1 MSKIITDHGFLP
13 LSSLRLIVPPL
24 QLVSAALWE
33 IVKQGAVVYYGLLE
47 EFITTVLETV
57 PELLTDTE
65 RVQLVMGLRAKVV
78 LDLCHKDDLASLQT
92 IQSHLSRINTY
103 IKNQD
108 NKDSSFEVEASVT
121 NFLKLVNTLMD
132 DQCQRDI
139 FYQKIFPA
147 VFGSKYDSALQALMR
162 KFLLN
167 LQKLLPVPNL
177 EQTSLWLS
185 QSPSILK
192 ECADFINQPEP
203 LNTLIQHHKDHG
215 HKVPQASPF
224 SADDCILSSL
234 SYCLPKVDND
244 KGDTL
249 FKSGS
254 TCVSQDW
261 QRDNLLDS
269 ESKEVKEENF
279 KEIKS
284 ELMWNVE
291 TYGQQHV
298 DNLTEDQ
305 GASIEVILQP
315 FDESEPHDEDNDM
328 DKKWLHHLK
337 TGIRTSSKTFKC
349 LVCGKD
355 FGSLPKLKKHKTT
368 HSDFLTNKRSQ
379 SNSASHKIH
388 LHLKPTTCIRNNAS
402 RSEAEL
408 PPLASATTRSPSNLN
423 RLPNFE
429 QSNDNC
435 DLVCH
440 VCGKVYTYQRNFDKH
455 QMICVVSSKQ
465 QAEKDQQ
472 CSTSFAHHSK
482 PIPADTTKGS
492 PPSETETG
500 PSDVVPQESLES
512 SQQQMCKR
520 SSRVK
525 QCSICREVFTCSSNL
540 MSHMRCHIEQS
551 PYLCSYCGKDFD
563 NYKDYETHQE
573 GKCRVSKQHSQDN
586 PLSNAK
592 KSKEE
597 NPVVSSGTNQVPTIT
612 DGPANSQAVQ
622 PSPLKCQKCEQVF
635 TYYKNFEK
643 HQSKCSKRAPQR
655 KRQTNANWVVNGC
668 NFQSADNTNSS
679 HDETSSETAKTPIS
693 ADASQAKTRTLKCN
707 ICEKNFSKIVHMS
720 EHYSKSHK
728 VTDSYP
734 CTLCK
739 RTFVRLSELVRHQ
752 QNMKLYQCTAC
763 KKCFSKPGLKDHEK
777 KHNACV
783 TPHVCETCGQSF
795 RFLAYLVLHQ
805 RKHREE
811 LPHIC
816 SYCGKQFSTKQ
827 CLKAHVVRHTGGYP
841 CSVCGKKF
849 YQKIYLKWHLYKHTG
864 QEPYLC
870 DTCGKGW
877 PTAAQLKYH
886 MIQHREERPFKCEDC
901 GVCYKRQS
909 NLISHRRAVH
919 IRLRPFLCE
928 VCNKAFRLNNEL
940 KQHMRVHTGER
951 PFTCTRC
958 GKKFK
963 RRFHLRQHGKKACR

>member
-1 MSKIITDHGFLP
+1 MSTILGDYGFLP

-78 LDLCHKDDLASLQT
+78 LDLVRNGDFTSQQA
-92 IQSHLSRINTY
+92 IQPHLNRINTY
-103 IKNQD
+103 IENQD
-108 NKDSSFEVEASVT
+108 KETSSSEVKASAT

-147 VFGSKYDSALQALMR
+147 VFGSKYDSALQAVMR

-167 LQKLLPVPNL
+167 LQKLLPIPNL
-177 EQTSLWLS
+177 EQVSLWLS

-192 ECADFINQPEP
+192 ECADFMNQPEP

-215 HKVPQASPF
+215 HKVPQASP
-224 SADDCILSSL
+224 SSTDDCILSSL
-234 SYCLPKVDND
+234 SYHLSNVYND
-244 KGDTL
+244 QENTRQKNV
-249 FKSGS
+249 KSGS
-254 TCVSQDW
+254 MCVPQDSQI
-261 QRDNLLDS
+261 DNLLAS
-269 ESKEVKEENF
+269 ESENIKKENLM
-279 KEIKS
+279 EIES
-284 ELMWNVE
+284 ELMWNIE
-291 TYGQQHV
+291 INGQQYA
-298 DNLTEDQ
+298 DDPAEDQ

-315 FDESEPHDEDNDM
+315 FDESEDHV
-328 DKKWLHHLK
+328 K
-337 TGIRTSSKTFKC
+337 TGSRKSSKTFKC

-368 HSDFLTNKRSQ
+368 HRDCLTDKRSQ
-379 SNSASHKIH
+379 SNSASHKKH
-388 LHLKPTTCIRNNAS
+388 LHLKPTTCIDNNAS

-482 PIPADTTKGS
+482 PIPADTTKES
-492 PPSETETG
+492 HPSETETG

-525 QCSICREVFTCSSNL
+525 QCSICREVFTCSTDL

-551 PYLCSYCGKDFD
+551 PYLCSNCGKDFD

-592 KSKEE
+592 KSKQE
-597 NPVVSSGTNQVPTIT
+597 NPVVSSSTSQVPTIT

-622 PSPLKCQKCEQVF
+622 PHKSPLKCQECEQVF
-635 TYYKNFEK
+635 IYYEDLEK

-655 KRQTNANWVVNGC
+655 KRQTKYFIINGC
-668 NFQSADNTNSS
+668 NFQSADLTNGSC
-679 HDETSSETAKTPIS
+679 DEISSETAKTQIS
-693 ADASQAKTRTLKCN
+693 ADLAEVSETESCTMKCTM
-707 ICEKNFSKIVHMS
+707 CQKNLSKIPPMN
-720 EHYSKSHK
+720 EHYSTSYD

-752 QNMKLYQCTAC
+752 QNKKLYQCATC
-763 KKCFSKPGLKDHEK
+763 MKCFSISGRKNHDVKL
-777 KHNACV
+777 NACV
-783 TPHVCETCGQSF
+783 TPRVCEPCRKSF
-795 RFLAYLVLHQ
+795 KCLANLALHQ
-805 RKHREE
+805 REHGEE
-811 LPHIC
+811 QPNVC
-816 SYCGKQFSTKQ
+816 SHCGKDFSSKDS
-827 CLKAHVVRHTGGYP
+827 LKAHMVRHTDGFP
-841 CSVCGKKF
+841 CPLCGKKF
-849 YQKIYLKWHLYKHTG
+849 YRKLSLQWHLDKHTG

-877 PTAAQLKYH
+877 PNAALLKLH
-886 MIQHREERPFKCEDC
+886 KIQHTEERPFKCEDC
-901 GVCYKRQS
+901 GVCYKRES
-909 NLISHRRAVH
+909 NLIAHHRDKH
-919 IRLRPFLCE
+919 MRLRPFLCE
-928 VCNKAFRLNNEL
+928 VCSRAFRVNSLL
-940 KQHMRVHTGER
+940 KEHMRVHTGER
-951 PFTCTRC
+951 PFMCTRC

-963 RRFHLRQHGKKACR
+963 RKTHLRQHSKTACR